1 MILSCFR
8 CANNSGDGAAFQD
21 AEHGDG
27 KRVHN
32 ECAKAGTGAIQY
44 RCTICKT
51 ERPAK
56 AAK

>member
-8 CANNSGDGAAFQD
+8 CADNTGAGAEFQNKVYGSGN
-21 AEHGDG
+21 
-27 KRVHN
+27 RVHN
-32 ECAKAGTGAIQY
+32 ECAKSGTGPVQY

-56 AAK
+56 GN